1 MRLQCSYIQTMA
13 RNALKT
19 QVVRSRINVKR
30 KLRVAQILEKLGLT
44 HSEAINL
51 FYAQVELQ
59 KGLPFAVHIPNT
71 LTASVLRRSKQGKA
85 IKHFET
91 KEALF
96 DDLGL

>member
-1 MRLQCSYIQTMA
+1 MPVKT
-13 RNALKT
+13 LKT
-19 QVVRSRINVKR
+19 QVVRSRINPQR
-30 KLRVAQILEKLGLT
+30 KLRVSQILNKLGLS

-59 KGLPFAVHIPNT
+59 KGLPFVINVPNA
-71 LTASVLRRSKQGKA
+71 LTSQVLKHSKQGKN
-85 IKHFET
+85 IKSFAT

>member
-1 MRLQCSYIQTMA
+1 MA
-13 RNALKT
+13 VKTLKT
-19 QVVRSRINVKR
+19 QVVRSRINPQR
-30 KLRVAQILEKLGLT
+30 KFRVSKILNKLGLS

-59 KGLPFAVHIPNT
+59 KGLPFVINVPNA
-71 LTASVLRRSKQGKA
+71 LTAQVLKQSKHGKD
-85 IKHFET
+85 IKFFDT